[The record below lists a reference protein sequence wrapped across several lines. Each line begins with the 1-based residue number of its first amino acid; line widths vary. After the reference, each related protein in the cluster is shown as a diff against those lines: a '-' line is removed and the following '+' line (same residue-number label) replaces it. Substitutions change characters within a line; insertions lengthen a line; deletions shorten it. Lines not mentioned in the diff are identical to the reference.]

1 MIVTET
7 ISRKDGFTSMIT
19 KFDENQSILQ
29 ILFAYVDSLTIEG
42 VPPVTG
48 RPPICRKALL
58 KCFFLKTVFQIDSLR
73 KLTRFLHQYPSFRVS
88 CGLYFVPHVS
98 TFSRVGTWFREKGIP
113 VIHEKVLQ
121 ELNLELIPCVLIDS
135 TALRSSLYDSQAKW
149 GKSTRYGWYKGYK
162 AHVCSTPE
170 GVVLSYAFTTA
181 NVHDSKMA
189 PVLLQDIKDQNVLF
203 SVADAAYDSQRIYE
217 IARTCNIFAMNP
229 INPRNGEQNKSTH
242 RRVLSHF
249 IQTIFGKQLMKE
261 RRKIEQQFSKLKDKG
276 LEQPRWYGQNRYLLH
291 VQLVFLI
298 HNIACLF

>member
-1 MIVTET
+1 
-7 ISRKDGFTSMIT
+7 MIT

-29 ILFAYVDSLTIEG
+29 ILFAYVDSLTIGG

-98 TFSRVGTWFREKGIP
+98 TFSRVGTWFRKKSIP
-113 VIHEKVLQ
+113 IIHEKVLQ

-181 NVHDSKMA
+181 NVHDSKMT
-189 PVLLQDIKDQNVLF
+189 PVLLQDIQDQNVLF

-217 IARTCNIFAMNP
+217 IARTCNVFAMNP

-249 IQTIFGKQLMKE
+249 IQTILGKQLMKE
-261 RRKIEQQFSKLKDKG
+261 RGKIEQQFSKLKDKR

-291 VQLVFLI
+291 VQLIFLI